1 METIETLQDE
11 INKINEQY
19 YFDIV
24 RDELADELFTALS
37 KNHEVIVIKQSE
49 NSFIF
54 NIDNDTFIV
63 DQRGMHA

>member
-1 METIETLQDE
+1 MEATETLQDE

-24 RDELADELFTALS
+24 RDELADELFTILS
-37 KNHEVIVIKQSE
+37 KNHEVIVLKQSE
-49 NSFIF
+49 NSFVF
-54 NIDNDTFIV
+54 NVDNDTFIV